1 MIRTWRSELAKLLSL
16 RSMRWSLLAT
26 IGVALGFSFLVAWSF
41 GQGEMPSNFD
51 PIFAS
56 FYSLTLAQLAAIT
69 YGVMSSG
76 HEHTHHTI
84 RTSLL
89 ASPQRGRYYLAK
101 TLAVATS
108 AGAAALI
115 TVVTCHW
122 LAQWVLGE
130 RGIGIFALD
139 GPRAMVGGW
148 LYLTGIS
155 LFAMGVAAALRS
167 TAGALAGMLPLFLL
181 GSQGLGNLEGIRKVA
196 QFLPDHAGTMIF
208 HTAGNPENPFFSR
221 AYGPW
226 LGMAIF
232 GLWVTGALSVGYLRT
247 RRDV

>member
-1 MIRTWRSELAKLLSL
+1 MIRTWRCELTRLLTL
-16 RSMRWSLLAT
+16 RSMKWSLLAT
-26 IGVALGFSFLVAWSF
+26 VGVALGFSILVALSF
-41 GQGEMPSNFD
+41 RQADMQRGFD

-56 FYSLTLAQLAAIT
+56 FYSLTLAQLAVIT

-89 ASPQRGRYYLAK
+89 AVPRRGQFYLGK
-101 TLAVATS
+101 ILAVATS
-108 AGAAALI
+108 AGAAALVA
-115 TVVTCHW
+115 VVACHW
-122 LAQWVLGE
+122 LAQWILGE
-130 RGIGIFALD
+130 RGVGFFALD
-139 GPRAMVGGW
+139 GPRALVGGW

-155 LFAMGVAAALRS
+155 LFAMGVASLLRS
-167 TAGALAGMLPLFLL
+167 TSGALAGMLPLFLL

-196 QFLPDHAGTMIF
+196 QFLPDYAGTMIF
-208 HTAGNPENPFFSR
+208 HTAGSPDDPFFPR

-232 GLWVTGALSVGYLRT
+232 GLWVTAALIVGYLRT